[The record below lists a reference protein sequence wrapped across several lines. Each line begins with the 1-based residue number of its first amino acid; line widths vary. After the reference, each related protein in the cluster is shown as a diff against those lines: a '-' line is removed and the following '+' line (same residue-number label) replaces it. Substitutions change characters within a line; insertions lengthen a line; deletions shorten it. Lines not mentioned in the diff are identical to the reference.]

1 MNKIS
6 KILLTLS
13 IAALPLLAQTETSAS
28 LRKISDG
35 DTMTFHNNKGE
46 IKCRIYG
53 IDTPEKFKTAKFK
66 KDMEVTGMSEK
77 ELKSAGEAATNYA
90 KQRLHINS
98 GYKLE
103 IYDTDKYG
111 RSLCVVYLN
120 SGQSFNEKIVEDG
133 YAVVYKRGKYTKD
146 KELRHTLNQ
155 AQGRAVK
162 SEAGL
167 WRNYKILMK
176 SMAEN

>member
-6 KILLTLS
+6 KILSTFL
-13 IAALPLLAQTETSAS
+13 IAVFPLLAQTETTAS

-162 SEAGL
+162 NEAGL
-167 WRNYKILMK
+167 WRNYKMLMK
-176 SMAEN
+176 NMAEN

>member
-13 IAALPLLAQTETSAS
+13 IAALPLLAQTETTAS

-66 KDMEVTGMSEK
+66 KDMEFTGMSEK
-77 ELKSAGEAATNYA
+77 ELKSAGEAATDYA